1 MEATEMIYE
10 SPPILTPAPIEALPP
25 ILPPA
30 QEAPAPPPTQEQI
43 RAAEALF
50 AAKERESQQVA
61 GLLGLWTSAMI
72 LKDLTTETF
81 SHPVSQSEDEESRP
95 KLDPEENVS

>member
-1 MEATEMIYE
+1 MIYE
-10 SPPILTPAPIEALPP
+10 APPILTPGPIEAQPP
-25 ILPPA
+25 ILAPA

-43 RAAEALF
+43 QAAEALF

-61 GLLGLWTSAMI
+61 GLLGFWTSAMI

-81 SHPVSQSEDEESRP
+81 SHPVGQPEDEESRP
-95 KLDPEENVS
+95 KLDRED